1 LADAVPFGKTLLSWL
16 GIKKPSGPQPV
27 DEEKAIGSAQ
37 EQLKKGGREDIAE
50 KLEGVTTIKE
60 AKKII
65 TDEGYSESLASQLLG
80 VPQAS
85 AVPKAVPAPAANKG
99 NQLNNEALE
108 KANRDAKK
116 SMEREHTTPY
126 FWENPH
132 LFTIGNIS
140 WERNIDYSM
149 SHRFTLD
156 YIEDFNFISRIYE
169 ELYEINRN
177 FSLEDI
183 LILLDAK
190 PEIYALNSIYAGVN
204 WYRNH
209 LEELSTIAAHQTKK
223 I

>member
-1 LADAVPFGKTLLSWL
+1 MDKVF
-16 GIKKPSGPQPV
+16 
-27 DEEKAIGSAQ
+27 EFF
-37 EQLKKGGREDIAE
+37 
-50 KLEGVTTIKE
+50 LENNYDYVSNLHPATYPDGNDVEIFTI
-60 AKKII
+60 
-65 TDEGYSESLASQLLG
+65 
-80 VPQAS
+80 
-85 AVPKAVPAPAANKG
+85 
-99 NQLNNEALE
+99 EALE

-132 LFTIGNIS
+132 LYSIGNIS
-140 WERNIDYSM
+140 WERNLDYSM

-156 YIEDFNFISRIYE
+156 YIEDFHFISRIYE
-169 ELYEINRN
+169 ELYMVNKN

-183 LILLDAK
+183 LILLDIK

-209 LEELSTIAAHQTKK
+209 LDELSTIAAHQTKK

>member
-1 LADAVPFGKTLLSWL
+1 MENNLDYVSNLHPATYPDGNDVEVF
-16 GIKKPSGPQPV
+16 
-27 DEEKAIGSAQ
+27 
-37 EQLKKGGREDIAE
+37 
-50 KLEGVTTIKE
+50 TI
-60 AKKII
+60 
-65 TDEGYSESLASQLLG
+65 
-80 VPQAS
+80 
-85 AVPKAVPAPAANKG
+85 
-99 NQLNNEALE
+99 EALE

-116 SMEREHTTPY
+116 PMEREHTTPY

-169 ELYEINRN
+169 ELYKINRN

-190 PEIYALNSIYAGVN
+190 PEIYGLNSIYAGVN

-209 LEELSTIAAHQTKK
+209 LEELSTIAAHQTKN

>member
-1 LADAVPFGKTLLSWL
+1 
-16 GIKKPSGPQPV
+16 
-27 DEEKAIGSAQ
+27 
-37 EQLKKGGREDIAE
+37 
-50 KLEGVTTIKE
+50 
-60 AKKII
+60 
-65 TDEGYSESLASQLLG
+65 
-80 VPQAS
+80 
-85 AVPKAVPAPAANKG
+85 
-99 NQLNNEALE
+99 
-108 KANRDAKK
+108 
-116 SMEREHTTPY
+116 MEREHTTPY

-169 ELYEINRN
+169 ELYKINRN

-190 PEIYALNSIYAGVN
+190 PEIYGLNSIYAGVN

-209 LEELSTIAAHQTKK
+209 LEELSTIAAHQTKN